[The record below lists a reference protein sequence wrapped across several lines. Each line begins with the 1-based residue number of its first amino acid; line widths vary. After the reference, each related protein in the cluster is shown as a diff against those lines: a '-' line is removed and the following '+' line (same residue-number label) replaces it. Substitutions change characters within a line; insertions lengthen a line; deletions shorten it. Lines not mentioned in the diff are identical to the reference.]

1 MAGLFE
7 ISSDDLEFHELCDGG
22 NYGCVY
28 RGMWKSRG
36 REVAVKKVLTLGK
49 EVITD
54 IDVCIWLFVECR
66 LKPLKGA

>member
-28 RGMWKSRG
+28 RGIWKPRG

-49 EVITD
+49 EVGLITK
-54 IDVCIWLFVECR
+54 IVDVVYVWRSQSE
-66 LKPLKGA
+66 